1 MKGTFLILG
10 SMHLDNPNN
19 RDLYQIKNEGIKL
32 AKRQAELQ
40 ELIDCL
46 ARFKP
51 TKIALEISR
60 TLDTNLEQDYHSYLE
75 GNYQLGTN
83 EKHQIGFKLAKQL
96 GHNKLYAVDWNE
108 ALPHVPA
115 FFNWA
120 IENNPAQW
128 QEQEVKTRQM
138 IEKNQILINTK
149 TIREAYLE
157 LNQPEAILDDHRQ
170 YNEMVLMRNEEPVGT
185 QWVAWYWYYRNLLV
199 YNHLTELIEDED
211 KAS

>member
-19 RDLYQIKNEGIKL
+19 GDLYQIKNEGIKL

-115 FFNWA
+115 FF
-120 IENNPAQW
+120 
-128 QEQEVKTRQM
+128 
-138 IEKNQILINTK
+138 
-149 TIREAYLE
+149 
-157 LNQPEAILDDHRQ
+157 
-170 YNEMVLMRNEEPVGT
+170 
-185 QWVAWYWYYRNLLV
+185 
-199 YNHLTELIEDED
+199 
-211 KAS
+211 